1 MVLHLLG
8 KKSWNVYNKDN
19 VDRVRQD
26 EAAAQAREEEAER
39 RMQEEDAAR
48 RTAILRGEA
57 PPPISSQSPQPEKG
71 TARRRRDDGHGQD
84 RKRRRLRG
92 EDDTDRDM
100 RIAREDAAAGAA
112 ARESMS
118 QSEKKK
124 DDADVSITDH
134 AGHIQ
139 LFAAPNER
147 AVLANSRN
155 VEAEADKAKKAREF
169 EDQFTMRFSNAAGFK
184 QSLSSAPWYV
194 SSNKQESEI
203 PQPSK
208 DVWGNEDPSRK
219 NREQTRMS
227 SNDPMAFMRKAQTQL
242 RQAETDKE
250 KWKAQKERE
259 LRELEQAEKE
269 ERRKRKERRH
279 KHQHRARSRSV
290 DSLEGFSLDAPTRE
304 SRRIRAKRGSRP
316 DTKESDRQHKH
327 KHRSRSRSRDRKHGS
342 SHYSSRRSRHQRS
355 RSPA

>member
-1 MVLHLLG
+1 M
-8 KKSWNVYNKDN
+8 ST
-19 VDRVRQD
+19 
-26 EAAAQAREEEAER
+26 AAAQAREEEAER

-57 PPPISSQSPQPEKG
+57 PPPISSQSPQPEEG

-147 AVLANSRN
+147 ALLANSRN

-184 QSLSSAPWYV
+184 KSLSSAPWYV
-194 SSNKQESEI
+194 SSNKQETEI

-269 ERRKRKERRH
+269 ERRKRKE
-279 KHQHRARSRSV
+279 QQGV
-290 DSLEGFSLDAPTRE
+290 EV
-304 SRRIRAKRGSRP
+304 
-316 DTKESDRQHKH
+316 
-327 KHRSRSRSRDRKHGS
+327 
-342 SHYSSRRSRHQRS
+342 
-355 RSPA
+355 